1 MLDAILVLQPEV
13 IVGNFKRWF
22 QPSGWHQRLKFPTNH
37 YAGPFSGLR
46 VGKLQFVCWLSD
58 AIMQNC

>member
-37 YAGPFSGLR
+37 YAGPFSGLGFLGR
-46 VGKLQFVCWLSD
+46 
-58 AIMQNC
+58 